1 MNIDFMWLTNPVY
14 QGWLLTGISN
24 TLLLSFFGLILMLI
38 IGVLGAACVHFKT
51 PVMAPVV
58 TILVELFRNTPS
70 LVQLFFL
77 YFMLSEMG
85 LHFIDSETGRNIPLF
100 SGFTC
105 GVIML
110 GLYNGAIAVDIIR
123 SGLLSVPKETIEAAH
138 ALGYSRW
145 QIFTFVELPIGMRL
159 TIPLMTNNVVT
170 LIKTSSQAALVAVA
184 DLMYSATQIISETFR
199 SMEVMMTV
207 LIIYVVIV
215 TASVVVIGWIAKA
228 TRMPGYGQ

>member
-1 MNIDFMWLTNPVY
+1 MNIDFMWLANPVY

-24 TLLLSFFGLILMLI
+24 TLQLSFFGLILMLALGI
-38 IGVLGAACVHFKT
+38 VGAACVHFNT
-51 PVMAPVV
+51 PVLSPVT

-85 LHFIDSETGRNIPLF
+85 LHFIDPETGRNIPLF

-145 QIFTFVELPIGMRL
+145 QTFIFVELPIGMRL
-159 TIPLMTNNVVT
+159 TIPVMTNNVVT

-199 SMEVMMTV
+199 SMEVMITV
-207 LIIYVVIV
+207 LVIYVVIV
-215 TASVVVIGWIAKA
+215 TIAVVVIGGVARA
-228 TRMPGYGQ
+228 TKMPGYGQ

>member
-1 MNIDFMWLTNPVY
+1 MNIDFTWLANPVY
-14 QGWLLTGISN
+14 QGWLLTGVSN
-24 TLLLSFFGLILMLI
+24 TLLLSFFGLIFMLI
-38 IGVLGAACVHFKT
+38 IGVLGATCVHFK
-51 PVMAPVV
+51 MRGIAPVV
-58 TILVELFRNTPS
+58 TVLVELFRNTPS

-85 LHFIDSETGRNIPLF
+85 LHFIDPETGRNIPLF

-105 GVIML
+105 VVIML

-123 SGLLSVPKETIEAAH
+123 SGLLSVPKETVEAAH
-138 ALGYSRW
+138 ALGYSGW
-145 QIFTFVELPIGMRL
+145 QVFIYVELPIGLRL

-184 DLMYSATQIISETFR
+184 DLMYSATQIISETFM
-199 SMEVMMTV
+199 SLEVMVTV
-207 LIIYVVIV
+207 LVIYVVIV
-215 TASVVVIGWIAKA
+215 TAAVIIIGRIATA

>member
-1 MNIDFMWLTNPVY
+1 MNLDFTWLTNPVY

-24 TLLLSFFGLILMLI
+24 TLLLSLFGLVLMLV
-38 IGVLGAACVHFKT
+38 IGVLGAACVHFRT

-58 TILVELFRNTPS
+58 TILVELYRNTPS

-85 LHFIDSETGRNIPLF
+85 LHFIDPETGRNIPLF

-110 GLYNGAIAVDIIR
+110 GLYNGAIAVEIIR
-123 SGLLSVPKETIEAAH
+123 SGLLAVPKETIEAAH
-138 ALGYSRW
+138 ALGYSRF
-145 QIFTFVELPIGMRL
+145 QIFTLVELPIGMRL

-207 LIIYVVIV
+207 LVIYVIIV

>member
-1 MNIDFMWLTNPVY
+1 MNLDFTWLTDPVF
-14 QGWLLTGISN
+14 QGWLMTGLSN
-24 TLLLSFFGLILMLI
+24 TLLLSFFGLILMCVV
-38 IGVLGAACVHFKT
+38 GVLGAACLHFKV

-58 TILVELFRNTPS
+58 TLLVELFRNTPS

-85 LHFIDSETGRNIPLF
+85 LHFIDAETGRNVPLF

-110 GLYNGAIAVDIIR
+110 GLYNGAIAVEIIR
-123 SGLLSVPKETIEAAH
+123 SGLLSVPKETDEAAR
-138 ALGYSRW
+138 ALGYNRG
-145 QIFTFVELPIGMRL
+145 QIFVFVGLPIALRL

-170 LIKTSSQAALVAVA
+170 LIKTSSQASLVAVA

-199 SMEVMMTV
+199 SMEVMIIV
-207 LIIYVVIV
+207 LIIYVTIV
-215 TASVVVIGWIAKA
+215 SASVAVISLLARA